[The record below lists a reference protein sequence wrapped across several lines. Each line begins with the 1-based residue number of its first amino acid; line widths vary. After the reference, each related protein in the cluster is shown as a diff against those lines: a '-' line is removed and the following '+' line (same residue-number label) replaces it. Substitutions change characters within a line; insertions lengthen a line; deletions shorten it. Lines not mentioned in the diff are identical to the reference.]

1 MSAPV
6 RYRVDARRA
15 PVARRTQRIIRCL
28 NEPIVRPSLNLPLNP
43 PTSATVGV
51 LPALPR
57 LLPERPLAGRKT
69 LAKPLTGS
77 ADALTLAQ
85 YATDATERGELTAV
99 VCAEALAA
107 QRLAAEIAWFAP
119 SLRVATLPDWETLPY
134 DHFSPHQDLVSERLA
149 TLYHASRG
157 ECDVLLVAATTAL
170 YRLAPPSYLAAF
182 TFFLSQREK
191 LDVDALRSQ
200 LALGGYQHVTQVV
213 SPGEFS
219 VRGGLIDLYPMG
231 SALPYRI
238 DLLDEEIES
247 LKAFDVDSQRTLYPV
262 PNIRLLPAREFPLDD
277 AARTR
282 FRGRYREVFEGDPS
296 KSGLYRDISNGI
308 TPGGIEYYLPLFF
321 DATAI
326 LTDYLPANAT
336 LCVHGAAGAAIERF
350 WQDTESRW
358 KLLRGDSC
366 FLSRNRPIASN
377 ERTRRVSTSGSV
389 R

>member
-28 NEPIVRPSLNLPLNP
+28 NEAIVRPSLNLPLNP

-77 ADALTLAQ
+77 ADALALAQ

-182 TFFLSQREK
+182 TFFLS
-191 LDVDALRSQ
+191 
-200 LALGGYQHVTQVV
+200 
-213 SPGEFS
+213 
-219 VRGGLIDLYPMG
+219 
-231 SALPYRI
+231 
-238 DLLDEEIES
+238 
-247 LKAFDVDSQRTLYPV
+247 
-262 PNIRLLPAREFPLDD
+262 
-277 AARTR
+277 
-282 FRGRYREVFEGDPS
+282 
-296 KSGLYRDISNGI
+296 
-308 TPGGIEYYLPLFF
+308 
-321 DATAI
+321 
-326 LTDYLPANAT
+326 
-336 LCVHGAAGAAIERF
+336 
-350 WQDTESRW
+350 
-358 KLLRGDSC
+358 
-366 FLSRNRPIASN
+366 
-377 ERTRRVSTSGSV
+377 
-389 R
+389 